1 MTSEV
6 SRRGRRGGC
15 FPGNDTGFPGLASD
29 PTRPDPTLTSEPN
42 FHILSAA
49 APGPAVPRGRP
60 ARRKSSRNPPRNP
73 PRNTITHGSHGPL
86 FMHTTMHT
94 TRRHEPYTLLKS
106 LCQTMSDGSAV
117 TGRQYR
123 DPCVRGVSRSLGRWG
138 VEQAATK
145 NKHLGVPGRPSG
157 WTCREVST
165 LVCRV
170 HGRV

>member
-1 MTSEV
+1 MSDV
-6 SRRGRRGGC
+6 HIFASVPLSARR
-15 FPGNDTGFPGLASD
+15 FPL
-29 PTRPDPTLTSEPN
+29 PDP
-42 FHILSAA
+42 
-49 APGPAVPRGRP
+49 VPRGRP
-60 ARRKSSRNPPRNP
+60 ARRKSSRHPPRNP

-86 FMHTTMHT
+86 FMQTTMHT
-94 TRRHEPYTLLKS
+94 KRRHEPYTLLKS

-123 DPCVRGVSRSLGRWG
+123 DPCVRGVSWSLGRWG

-165 LVCRV
+165 LVCRECMV
-170 HGRV
+170 ECGRLSVVSSGRASRVGCRAWWLVPQ